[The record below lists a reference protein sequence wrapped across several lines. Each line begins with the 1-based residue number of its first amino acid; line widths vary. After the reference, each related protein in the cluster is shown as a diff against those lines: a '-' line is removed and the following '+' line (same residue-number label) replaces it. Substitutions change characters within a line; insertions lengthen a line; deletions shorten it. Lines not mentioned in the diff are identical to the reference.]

1 MKYTT
6 EQFREML
13 NAFNENNT
21 VMMNNAVCL
30 VTSRGLW
37 SELCA
42 DISDYHKQSLVR
54 KVLRYVAQTALRG
67 TMEIDGL
74 SQSCNFHEM
83 QDGESVSFGTDE
95 KWSFHSHRTNSKVVV
110 EVNGETA
117 KFYNEDHVLLMET
130 EIWDGCH
137 WYTATGRI
145 DLMHYFDDV
154 RNLLVD

>member
-13 NAFNENNT
+13 NAFNENNE
-21 VMMNNAVCL
+21 VLMHNAVRL

-54 KVLRYVAQTALRG
+54 KVLRYVAQTALKG

-74 SQSCNFHEM
+74 AQSCAFNEM
-83 QDGESVSFGTDE
+83 QDGEPVSFGTDE
-95 KWSFHSHRTNSKVVV
+95 KWSFYSHRLNSKVVV
-110 EVNGETA
+110 EVDGETA
-117 KFYNEDHVLLMET
+117 KFYNENHVLLMVT
-130 EIWDGCH
+130 KIWDGCH
-137 WYTATGRI
+137 WYIATGRI
-145 DLMHYFDDV
+145 DLMHYFDDT
-154 RNLLVD
+154 RNPLVG